1 MKDRTVAD
9 KVIEAGCKKCIRKDV
24 GYIYRKASF
33 EKLGRKYGVLIS
45 QGGGNS
51 TYEFGDGSKMRL
63 NKVGAEEV

>member
-24 GYIYRKASF
+24 GYIYRSSSF
-33 EKLGRKYGVLIS
+33 HKLGKKYGVMLKH
-45 QGGGNS
+45 GGGFT

-63 NKVGAEEV
+63 DTIGAEEV